1 MPKIN
6 VIFHSVSGGT
16 YRIAEEI
23 AKGVEDID
31 TCTATLLRV
40 PEPGGAEPIT
50 MPGLR
55 VVHHQFEHVP
65 EAKIQ
70 DLEDCDGLALG
81 TPVYWG
87 GMSYAMKHYLDSAA
101 VLWDLG
107 SPDKPVQSA
116 PNLAGKPATAFT
128 GGGSGL
134 THDPAILD
142 LWTVFGVFGMTICSL
157 GLAAPH
163 ISDPTRAD
171 GGSPLGAQ
179 VFSRRPGPH
188 PSDIELA
195 IAKKQGQILGELTRA
210 WANRP
215 K

>member
-23 AKGVEDID
+23 AKGVEEID

-65 EAKIQ
+65 EATIQ
-70 DLEDCDGLALG
+70 GLEDCDGLALG

-134 THDPAILD
+134 THSVGTIFLTSPA
-142 LWTVFGVFGMTICSL
+142 TSVGFSSPASTGRVK
-157 GLAAPH
+157 AALSSGCTKRGSGQASGRVMACLPGR
-163 ISDPTRAD
+163 PPLPVRAAWSS
-171 GGSPLGAQ
+171 GRRAPSRSP
-179 VFSRRPGPH
+179 S
-188 PSDIELA
+188 
-195 IAKKQGQILGELTRA
+195 
-210 WANRP
+210 
-215 K
+215 

>member
-16 YRIAEEI
+16 YRIVEEI
-23 AKGVEDID
+23 AKGVEEID

-65 EAKIQ
+65 EATIQ
-70 DLEDCDGLALG
+70 GLEDCDGLALG

-134 THDPAILD
+134 THSVGTIFLTSPATSVGFSSPASTGRVKAVLSSGC
-142 LWTVFGVFGMTICSL
+142 TKSGSGQASGRVMACSP
-157 GLAAPH
+157 GRPPCPVRVAWSSGRRAP
-163 ISDPTRAD
+163 SR
-171 GGSPLGAQ
+171 SP
-179 VFSRRPGPH
+179 S
-188 PSDIELA
+188 
-195 IAKKQGQILGELTRA
+195 
-210 WANRP
+210 
-215 K
+215 